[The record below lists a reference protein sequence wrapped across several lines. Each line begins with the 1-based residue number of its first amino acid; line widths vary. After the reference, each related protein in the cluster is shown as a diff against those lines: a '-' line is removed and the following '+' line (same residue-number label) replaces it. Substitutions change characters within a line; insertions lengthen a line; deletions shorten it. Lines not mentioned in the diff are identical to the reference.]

1 MTNGKQLPKD
11 VVDKW
16 PEVFGEITLNVVPL
30 TYLHAI
36 RITFKNSKVWEI
48 EINKNVREGGWDD
61 LEVEIKEIVS
71 EYESEI
77 DNVDFSLDTE
87 RIKKD
92 ILKHTKK
99 FLKNK
104 KLK

>member
-1 MTNGKQLPKD
+1 MITGKNLPKD
-11 VVDKW
+11 VVDRW

-30 TYLHAI
+30 SYLNAI
-36 RITFKNSKVWEI
+36 RITFKNHKVWEI
-48 EINKNVREGGWDD
+48 EIKKDAREGGWDY
-61 LEVEIKEIVS
+61 LEQQIKDIVS

-77 DNVDFSLDTE
+77 ENIDFQLDTE
-87 RIKKD
+87 KLKKD
-92 ILKHTKK
+92 IVKNTNK